1 MGVQHY
7 CGKPIVQCSFL
18 PFGLCNPAHT
28 AALSY
33 EEKRGGGERGGTFR
47 FQFSAREETKA
58 ASSLCSALHLSVIK
72 GEGKYWRRRK
82 RCV

>member
-28 AALSY
+28 ARK
-33 EEKRGGGERGGTFR
+33 EKRGGGEGGTFR

-72 GEGKYWRRRK
+72 REGKYWRRRK